1 MMPSTL
7 TRYLARRFFS
17 TLGMILVSV
26 LVTVL
31 LIDFVEQLRQ
41 FSDRSGFTPLVG
53 VQLALMRAPDLF
65 ETILPF
71 IVLFAA
77 IATLLNLSR
86 KLELVVARA
95 SGVSVWQFLGIP
107 LVIAMALGVFS
118 SLVISPVATRFKERA
133 ERIEAE
139 LVRGS
144 AERDGGFWFRQS
156 GVDGPSILHADAV
169 SAEGFKL
176 HGVTAFVFGFDG
188 GFREK
193 VTARQASY
201 GNGVWTLNDTEVRSA
216 EAAPRVAESYL
227 LPTNLSGDDL
237 RQILVSPEAVS
248 LWSLPGFIQAAE
260 AAGLNSDRYKLMY
273 HSLLSRPFFLAAMV
287 AIAATVSLRLFRYG
301 GVAPLVL
308 AGTAT
313 GFLLY
318 VVTEIVNDLGGNG
331 IISPMLA
338 AWIPA
343 LFALTAGATLL
354 LYQEDG

>member
-1 MMPSTL
+1 MMRGTL

-17 TLGMILVSV
+17 MLVLILACV

-41 FSDRSGFTPLVG
+41 FSDRSGFTPMIGL
-53 VQLALMRAPDLF
+53 QLALMRAPDLF

-95 SGVSVWQFLGIP
+95 SGLSAWQFLGIP

-118 SLVISPVATRFKERA
+118 SLVISPVATRFKDRA

-156 GVDGPSILHADAV
+156 GVDGPSILHVDAV
-169 SAEGFKL
+169 SDEGFRL
-176 HGVTAFVFGFDG
+176 HGVTAFVFGSDG
-188 GFREK
+188 RFREK
-193 VTARQASY
+193 VTARQAVY
-201 GNGVWTLNDTEVRSA
+201 GGGVWRLSDA
-216 EAAPRVAESYL
+216 EARTADAAPQTAESYL
-227 LPTNLSGDDL
+227 LPTSLSAEDL
-237 RQILVSPEAVS
+237 RKILVNPEAVS
-248 LWSLPGFIQAAE
+248 LWSLPGFIEAAE
-260 AAGLNSDRYKLMY
+260 AAGLNSDRFKLMY
-273 HSLLSRPFFLAAMV
+273 HSLLSRPFLLAAMV

-301 GVAPLVL
+301 GIALLVL
-308 AGTAT
+308 AGLAT

-318 VVTEIVNDLGGNG
+318 VVTQIVNDLGGNG

-338 AWIPA
+338 AWVPA
-343 LFALTAGATLL
+343 LVALTAGATLL